1 MINFDYHIFRQ
12 PLDVRVRCLEA
23 LYESQFDLTYI
34 NNRWFFTDYGLS
46 KSIIK
51 NFFGD
56 VVDAAIMN
64 KIEERENVNG

>member
-1 MINFDYHIFRQ
+1 
-12 PLDVRVRCLEA
+12 
-23 LYESQFDLTYI
+23 
-34 NNRWFFTDYGLS
+34 NRWFFTDYGLS